1 MSPIV
6 LQALLITLYI
16 SLVPMVCISLGAG
29 VVAVIQAITQV
40 QEQSLTHLARLVV
53 LAATMYLGAHEAFM
67 QIKQCFL
74 DVLDLIVK
82 M

>member
-1 MSPIV
+1 
-6 LQALLITLYI
+6 
-16 SLVPMVCISLGAG
+16 MVCISLGAG

-53 LAATMYLGAHEAFM
+53 LAATMYIGAHEAFM
-67 QIKQCFL
+67 QIKLCFL